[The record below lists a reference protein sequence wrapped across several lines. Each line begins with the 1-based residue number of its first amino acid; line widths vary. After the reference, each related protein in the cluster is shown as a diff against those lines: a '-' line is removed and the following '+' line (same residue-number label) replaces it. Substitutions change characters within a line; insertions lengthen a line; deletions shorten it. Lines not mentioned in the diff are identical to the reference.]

1 MREAVQS
8 SPASFS
14 YPVMLTVL
22 HVKGELANK
31 ANAIISPRLPL
42 LIVVKS

>member
-31 ANAIISPRLPL
+31 ANAMISPRLPL